1 MTERTYVLV
10 HGGFHGGWCYARV
23 AKILRAAG
31 HQVYTPTLT
40 GLGERSHLVDGV
52 NCSTHI
58 QDVLNVIKWEQ
69 LNEVVLVGHSY
80 GGFIVGAVADRIP
93 GRIAALVYL
102 DAIIPVNN
110 MAMLDTVEPSDIPA
124 IVRSTGEHGGYLVP
138 SFPAAA
144 FGVNE
149 ADVALV
155 NSLVTPQ
162 PFGTLT
168 ERITLSGAYM
178 GIRKKVYVHAARHP
192 RMRLYYDRVKD
203 DPTWVSFLLEC
214 GHDVML
220 DAPDVLAKILI
231 EAV

>member
-1 MTERTYVLV
+1 M
-10 HGGFHGGWCYARV
+10 
-23 AKILRAAG
+23 
-31 HQVYTPTLT
+31 
-40 GLGERSHLVDGV
+40 
-52 NCSTHI
+52 
-58 QDVLNVIKWEQ
+58 
-69 LNEVVLVGHSY
+69 NEVVLVGHSY

-102 DAIIPVNN
+102 DAFIPVND

-138 SFPAAA
+138 SFSAAA

-178 GIRKKVYVHAARHP
+178 GIRKKVYVHAPRHRP
-192 RMRLYYDRVKD
+192 SPLG
-203 DPTWVSFLLEC
+203 LLNLPEII
-214 GHDVML
+214 G
-220 DAPDVLAKILI
+220 LADYNAIFAQQCVDHADMEEEI
-231 EAV
+231 RQHEVGQIREAGEFPHTDGK

>member
-1 MTERTYVLV
+1 MIERTYVLV

-31 HQVYTPTLT
+31 HQV
-40 GLGERSHLVDGV
+40 LG
-52 NCSTHI
+52 
-58 QDVLNVIKWEQ
+58 
-69 LNEVVLVGHSY
+69 
-80 GGFIVGAVADRIP
+80 AAADRIP
-93 GRIAALVYL
+93 DRIAALVYL
-102 DAIIPVNN
+102 DATIPVNN

-162 PFGTLT
+162 PLGTLT
-168 ERITLSGAYM
+168 ERITL
-178 GIRKKVYVHAARHP
+178 RRVYGGPEEGVCTRCKAPTHA
-192 RMRLYYDRVKD
+192 
-203 DPTWVSFLLEC
+203 T
-214 GHDVML
+214 
-220 DAPDVLAKILI
+220 VL
-231 EAV
+231 